1 MTTARRSMLKA
12 VAAAPLAWSQEHQAA
27 AAQHPSAIIL
37 SCADSRV
44 PPEVLLDQGIGDLFT
59 VRVAIEYAVERFGCP
74 LCVVLGH
81 DECGAVAAVVNH
93 DKVPESIQHP
103 VKHISETVEK
113 TGALKIA
120 GAGLPSDRRPGLVA
134 RNLSGGGFDDNQRYT
149 SCRWPALKPPST
161 GSAIPVIQDA
171 SSDNRNSTAFA
182 ISSGSPMRPNGCI
195 ASILAFRSGLS
206 NSAFVS
212 PVRAK
217 PGQMQ
222 LTRMPCGA

>member
-44 PPEVLLDQGIGDLFT
+44 PPEVLLDQDIGDLFT

-81 DECGAVAAVVNH
+81 DECGAVAAVVNL
-93 DKVPESIQHP
+93 DKVPESIQHL

-120 GAGLPSDRRPGLVA
+120 GAVYHLTDGRVSWLGTYPEAVSTTTNATHHAGGRR
-134 RNLSGGGFDDNQRYT
+134 
-149 SCRWPALKPPST
+149 
-161 GSAIPVIQDA
+161 
-171 SSDNRNSTAFA
+171 
-182 ISSGSPMRPNGCI
+182 
-195 ASILAFRSGLS
+195 
-206 NSAFVS
+206 
-212 PVRAK
+212 
-217 PGQMQ
+217 
-222 LTRMPCGA
+222 